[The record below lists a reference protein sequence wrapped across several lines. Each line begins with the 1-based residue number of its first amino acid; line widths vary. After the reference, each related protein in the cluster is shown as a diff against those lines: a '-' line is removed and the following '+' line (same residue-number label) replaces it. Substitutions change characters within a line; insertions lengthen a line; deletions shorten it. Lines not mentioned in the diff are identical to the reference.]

1 MNQPVTVLSFARK
14 HEITFE
20 MAQAK
25 LEDLIANGKMIRA
38 RMPNGR
44 TYYVST
50 APEIKAHD
58 PFNLCNT
65 GESDAN

>member
-1 MNQPVTVLSFARK
+1 MNEPVTALGFARK
-14 HEITFE
+14 HEITYE

-25 LEDLIANGKMIRA
+25 LEDLIAAGKMIRA

-50 APEIKAHD
+50 APGIKAHD

-65 GESDAN
+65 GENQ